1 MSRLQAMHDDDVLR
15 RVRIDPPRFGDAAE
29 RPPRPDMTPEHA
41 TLVANGVFGFDPL
54 DMRARSFLLL
64 RTQLISRFH
73 RQGGRVL
80 AVTSTQ
86 SGNGKTY
93 VTANVAAALS
103 RIHPT
108 ILIDLDLRRPT
119 LAGRFG
125 LTVEAGVDDYLSGEA
140 DWEDVGVKVAS
151 VDLTIYGVRQARA
164 NSAGLLAAERLCR
177 MFDRIRALP
186 GAPIC
191 IVDTPPILV
200 LDDTVLIARSVDGVL
215 MIVEEGSTRGKDI
228 GEALRILSPTP
239 IVGSVL
245 NKSLTAEKIRRG
257 YEYYEQSV

>member
-1 MSRLQAMHDDDVLR
+1 MSNLHALHQMDVLR
-15 RVRIDPPRFGDAAE
+15 TASEDGAEHGGAE
-29 RPPRPDMTPEHA
+29 RISLLPERTLDHA
-41 TLVANGVFGFDPL
+41 TLVANGVFGFDSL
-54 DMRARSFLLL
+54 DMRSRSFLLL
-64 RTQLISRFH
+64 RTQLINRFH
-73 RQGGRVL
+73 HQGGRVL

-86 SGNGKTY
+86 AGNGKTY

-125 LTVEAGVDDYLSGEA
+125 LAVEPGIDDYLAGDAAWCDIGINVTST
-140 DWEDVGVKVAS
+140 
-151 VDLTIYGVRQARA
+151 DLCIYGVRQSRG
-164 NSAGLLAAERLCR
+164 NSATLLASERLGL

-191 IVDTPPILV
+191 IVDTPPVLV

-215 MIVEEGSTRGKDI
+215 MIVEEGSTRGKDV

-257 YEYYEQSV
+257 YEYYEQSD